1 MSAIFNTLKKLEE
14 EKSSLDP
21 AISMENLIFHDGDF
35 ESPESFL
42 EKPRPWRGKIL
53 LIAGGIILG
62 AVIGR
67 FL

>member
-21 AISMENLIFHDGDF
+21 AISMENLIFHDGGT
-35 ESPESFL
+35 ESPESFR
-42 EKPRPWRGKIL
+42 EKPLPWRGRIL
-53 LIAGGIILG
+53 LVLAGIILG
-62 AVIGR
+62 GLMGK